1 MGEKE
6 GMYII
11 FTYCEKIEEQRPYFL
26 KIYWWMGMHT
36 PIIIDLE
43 ALKKFKSPPFV

>member
-26 KIYWWMGMHT
+26 KIYW
-36 PIIIDLE
+36 
-43 ALKKFKSPPFV
+43 